1 MGGFEGDLE
10 GKVALVTGGS
20 RGIGRAICLGLA
32 GSGAH
37 VVVNYQSSHD
47 AAQLLVDEIQA
58 AGGRCELRQFDVAQ
72 YDQVQQACQA
82 ILDAHGRIDILVN
95 NAGIT
100 RDQLF
105 VRMKPQDWKDVLE
118 VNLTGAFHCART
130 VAKAMMK
137 RREGCI
143 VNIASVAGMTGNPGQ
158 ANYSASK
165 AGLIGLTKALAKELA
180 PWNIRVNAVSPGY
193 ITTEMTHGLPE
204 KVKEEILGLIP
215 LKRFGSTQDVALA
228 VVFLA
233 SKWSAYITGEVL
245 NVSGGLLM

>member
-32 GSGAH
+32 GSGAY
-37 VVVNYQSSHD
+37 VVINYQSAHE
-47 AAQLLVDEIQA
+47 AAQLLADEIKA
-58 AGGRCELRQFDVAQ
+58 AGGRCELRRFDVAQ
-72 YDQVQQACQA
+72 YDQVQQACQS
-82 ILDAHGRIDILVN
+82 ILDAQGRLDILVN

-100 RDQLF
+100 RDQLL
-105 VRMKPQDWKDVLE
+105 VRMKPQEWKDVLE
-118 VNLTGAFHCART
+118 VNLTGAFHCARA

-137 RREGCI
+137 RRQGCI
-143 VNIASVAGMTGNPGQ
+143 INIASVAGMTGNPGQ

-193 ITTEMTHGLPE
+193 ITTEMTEGLPE
-204 KVKEEILGLIP
+204 KVKEEILGLVP
-215 LKRFGSTQDVALA
+215 LKRFGSTQDVAFA
-228 VVFLA
+228 VLFLA
-233 SKWSAYITGEVL
+233 SRWSEYITGEVL
-245 NVSGGLLM
+245 NVSGGLLI